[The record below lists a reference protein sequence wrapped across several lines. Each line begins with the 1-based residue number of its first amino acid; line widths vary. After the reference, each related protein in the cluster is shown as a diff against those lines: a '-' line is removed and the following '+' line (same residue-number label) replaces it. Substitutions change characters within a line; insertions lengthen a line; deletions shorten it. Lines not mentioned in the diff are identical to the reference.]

1 VSPEVMD
8 ALREHA
14 WPGNVR
20 ELEQVLE
27 EEIDAASPDSDLLY
41 EVPRALAGASARAA
55 ATMGVRRLGEVEHQL
70 LVAALRQHR
79 GNVPRVART
88 LGVSRGTVY
97 NMMRKYHVDPS
108 SYRVS

>member
-1 VSPEVMD
+1 V
-8 ALREHA
+8 L
-14 WPGNVR
+14 
-20 ELEQVLE
+20 ELEV
-27 EEIDAASPDSDLLY
+27 DAAPPDADLLY
-41 EVPRALAGASARAA
+41 EVPRRISGARARGNA
-55 ATMGVRRLGEVEHQL
+55 AVAVRPLGELEHQL